1 MASPVATRIM
11 PKHLKAT
18 YLADREYLLEE
29 TRATKLYYFPGPVL
43 WTLLWGILTFFSAEA
58 AYNLPGAGTL
68 PQYAS
73 LMNWTHNQTTAMWVT
88 VFYLFL
94 FVIGLLWL
102 LVRYLR
108 WISTVYAV
116 TSRRVIV
123 QKGILGRDF
132 DEIPVTQVRG
142 VDVHQSVGQRIL
154 GYGSVRVSSEGGT
167 RLGNEDWKGIPKP
180 FRFQKYIED
189 ATQNRD
195 TPYPTPATSGP
206 ASGPAMGTQPPTH

>member
-58 AYNLPGAGTL
+58 AYNLPGTGTL
-68 PQYAS
+68 AQYAS